1 MTLDDLKL
9 ILANRLSTLGQ
20 QRSHAVIIGDLGRV
34 NELDAEITDTELT
47 VAQLDTL

>member
-9 ILANRLSTLGQ
+9 ILANRISTLGQ
-20 QRSHAVIIGDLGRV
+20 QRSHAVTIGDLARV
-34 NELDAEITDTELT
+34 NELDAEITDTEVT

>member
-20 QRSHAVIIGDLGRV
+20 QRGHAVTIGNLERV
-34 NELDAEITDTELT
+34 NELDAEITDTEITL
-47 VAQLDTL
+47 AQLDSL